1 VELEVM
7 RCPRCGYEWRPKVPN
22 PKECPRC
29 KGRLDY
35 KVPSS
40 PRLPTPGTSQ
50 KIKEVSEKMATKR
63 LPWIA
68 AAVVIVVAVGLGSWV
83 LLQPT
88 ATTMATVTV
97 GGPWSAVTS
106 PSGWGALSSSIAV
119 GLLQGNYGDFGIE
132 NIFIMIH
139 GKWRPGSAP
148 ETWVKDENYY
158 ENISGSGRTV
168 NIPYERLFDI
178 LVVYKIRGDNVAY
191 MRFENTYEYIHI
203 PEWNLTENRLATTT
217 DWEKTCPWHT
227 ENVTYGAVGKDYPS
241 SWVRFYNYLDNY
253 GNGFK
258 LPAGGQITINPLTIY
273 TWK

>member
-1 VELEVM
+1 M

-35 KVPSS
+35 RVPPS
-40 PRLPTPGTSQ
+40 PRLPTPGTPQ

-68 AAVVIVVAVGLGSWV
+68 TAVVIVVAVGLGSWV

-88 ATTMATVTV
+88 AVTHGWTSAISV
-97 GGPWSAVTS
+97 SGPL
-106 PSGWGALSSSIAV
+106 SGPIAV
-119 GLLQGNYGDFGIE
+119 GLLGSPGSDYGIE

-139 GKWRPGSAP
+139 GRWENATP
-148 ETWVKDENYY
+148 ETWVENENYY
-158 ENISGSGRTV
+158 ARIYQSGMTV

-203 PEWNLTENRLATTT
+203 PEWNLTENRLAGTT
-217 DWEKTCPWHT
+217 DWEKTCPWHQ

-241 SWVRFYNYLDNY
+241 SWVRFYNYLDNN

-258 LPAGGQITINPLTIY
+258 LPAGGQININPLTIY